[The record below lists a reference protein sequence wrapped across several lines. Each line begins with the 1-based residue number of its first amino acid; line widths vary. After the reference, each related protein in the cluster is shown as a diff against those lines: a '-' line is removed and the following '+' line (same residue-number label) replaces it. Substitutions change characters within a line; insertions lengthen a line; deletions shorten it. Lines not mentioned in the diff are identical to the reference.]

1 MKKSLL
7 PLLLLLLCL
16 LSACGGRNAASTAT
30 SADLIVRPASPG
42 DLIPEESGVVYCLL
56 APGNGSNAQG
66 AEALAKWLLSDY
78 GRELAVLYNERQ
90 PEANRLLPYGDAP
103 LYSGEIDYA
112 PEDQTILLGAAEAV
126 VQTGLLD
133 YALPVFEATI
143 GYTVEVTALSDG
155 EALALTGSSGYDLL
169 LLSRESWEALSVDL
183 APRSFDGLEGGL
195 FPCLVTP

>member
-7 PLLLLLLCL
+7 PLLFLLLCL

-56 APGNGSNAQG
+56 APGNGSNAPG

-78 GRELAVLYNERQ
+78 GRELVELYGERQ
-90 PEANRLLPYGDAP
+90 PEANRLLPWGDTP
-103 LYSGEIDYA
+103 LYGGEIDYA
-112 PEDQTILLGAAEAV
+112 PEAQTVRLGAAAAV
-126 VQTGLLD
+126 VQTGLPD

-143 GYTVEVTALSDG
+143 GYTVEQTALSDE
-155 EALALTGSSGYDLL
+155 EALSLTAETSYDLL
-169 LLSRESWEALSVDL
+169 LLSRESWEALSADL